1 MSKFLSF
8 RRNARPPSA
17 DNQVQSDD
25 NLSASGLT
33 DIKHINAH
41 ALDET
46 STLEN
51 EGGAAVEIISPLGRN
66 LGWTSAF
73 FINVNQI
80 IGTGIFA
87 TPATIFK
94 ALGSVG
100 LTFIYWIIGIVVTL
114 AGVAVYMELTSLFP
128 NRAGAEVVYL
138 EQAFKKPR
146 YLLPASFAA
155 YIILLSYNTSNLLV
169 FAEYVL
175 YAHGVDTPGRWQLRG
190 IGIGLYT
197 VLTII
202 IALSTKWS
210 VRLGNVLGS
219 LKSILLIF
227 IIITGFAVLGG
238 HTKVADP
245 HAAFR
250 NPMQGTTTGGNGLA
264 TALVSIIFSFGGS
277 TNSFNLAPEIKDPI
291 KTLKTSAPA
300 ATLFTGIMYIL
311 CNVAYFSAVPLDTF
325 RTSGQLIA
333 AVFFESVYGEF
344 AGRTVLPVFV
354 ALSSLGN
361 ILSVMIGE
369 TRIIREIARQGVLPY
384 PKFFSSTKPF
394 GTPAAPLIIT
404 YVTTLI
410 VTLAPPPGDAFNF
423 LVDLNSYPKAVFAL
437 ATVAAVYILRRRNK
451 VEGRPKAPYRAW
463 HLALVIAILQN
474 VFVLAMPW
482 WPPKT
487 GRDGGDVSFWYA
499 TYCVVG
505 IGILVLC
512 VVYWYI
518 WTHLL
523 PNWRGYHLEERTF
536 VLDDGAVTKT
546 LVKIW
551 HGRDD
556 LKQEVEGGDSHDE
569 KQSQEDGDI

>member
-1 MSKFLSF
+1 MIKFLSF
-8 RRNARPPSA
+8 GRSATPPSGSN
-17 DNQVQSDD
+17 DDPVESDD
-25 NLSASGLT
+25 KYPASGLE
-33 DIKHINAH
+33 DIKEINAH
-41 ALDET
+41 ALDDT

-51 EGGAAVEIISPLGRN
+51 EGGAAVEVITPLGRN

-73 FINVNQI
+73 FINVNMI

-114 AGVAVYMELTSLFP
+114 VRVAPFYLYSDAETLYYKGWSGGLY
-128 NRAGAEVVYL
+128 GAYFIIS
-138 EQAFKKPR
+138 QQSR
-146 YLLPASFAA
+146 CRA

-175 YAHGVDTPGRWQLRG
+175 YAHGVETPSRWQLRG

-197 VLTII
+197 VLSILII
-202 IALSTKWS
+202 LSTKWS

-219 LKSILLIF
+219 LKSVLLVF
-227 IIITGFAVLGG
+227 IIITGFVVLGG
-238 HTKVADP
+238 HTRVADP

-250 NPMQGTTTGGNGLA
+250 NPMQNTTKGGNGLA
-264 TALVSIIFSFGGS
+264 TAIVSIIFSFGGS

-300 ATLFTGIMYIL
+300 ATIFTGILYIL
-311 CNVAYFSAVPLDTF
+311 CNVAYFAAVPLDTF

-333 AVFFESVYGEF
+333 AVFFE
-344 AGRTVLPVFV
+344 
-354 ALSSLGN
+354 
-361 ILSVMIGE
+361 IMIGE

-404 YVTTLI
+404 YVTTLV

-423 LVDLNSYPKAVFAL
+423 LVDLSSYPKAVFAL
-437 ATVAAVYILRRRNK
+437 ATVAAVYILRYRYK

-463 HLALVIAILQN
+463 HLALVIAVLQN

-482 WPPKT
+482 WPPKG

-512 VVYWYI
+512 VIYWYI

-523 PNWRGYHLEERTF
+523 PKLRGYHLEERTF

-551 HGRDD
+551 HDKESPLDD
-556 LKQEVEGGDSHDE
+556 NNENKSSSREEETDSQVKDDTQDYAE
-569 KQSQEDGDI
+569 K